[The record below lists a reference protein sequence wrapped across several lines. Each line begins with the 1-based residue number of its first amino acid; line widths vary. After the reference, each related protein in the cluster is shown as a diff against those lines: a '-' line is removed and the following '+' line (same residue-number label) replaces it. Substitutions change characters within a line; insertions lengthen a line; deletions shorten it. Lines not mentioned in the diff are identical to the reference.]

1 MCCVH
6 NATAVPL
13 RSLRRAR
20 VVCRASVVILDSTG
34 TQAEFLAVELAQ
46 LKLGK
51 QWLSRFVTQVTA
63 EGIERVLV

>member
-1 MCCVH
+1 MLC
-6 NATAVPL
+6 AQRDRSAVK
-13 RSLRRAR
+13 
-20 VVCRASVVILDSTG
+20 ILTTCPGCLQGISRYSDSTG